1 MTDTYW
7 LPGQSPKTLVCW
19 WGIHLQPE
27 GSEDLTDFFFF
38 SSGNLGGLSHLL
50 GKLEQL
56 TFQCPDCP
64 QFGPWTVSSQ
74 GNGQV
79 VAQWPV
85 LPHLKQTPGGDS
97 AVPIIFMGGDRG
109 TDWS

>member
-1 MTDTYW
+1 VTETYW

-38 SSGNLGGLSHLL
+38 PVGTWVECPIFL
-50 GKLEQL
+50 GKVEQL
-56 TFQCPDCP
+56 TSKCPAFP
-64 QFGPWTVSSQ
+64 QFGPCIVSSQ
-74 GNGQV
+74 GKGQ
-79 VAQWPV
+79 AQWPV
-85 LPHLKQTPGGDS
+85 LPHLKQTPGGNS